1 MSDDT
6 STSQIRKL
14 PLHLA
19 NQIAAG
25 EVVQRPESVVKE
37 LVENAI
43 DAGAEHVTV
52 NISNAG
58 KTLIQVIDD
67 GSGMSEEDALLA
79 LERHATS
86 KLRTLEDLERIMT
99 FGFRGEALPSIA
111 SVARVELRTRNAEED
126 IATFLRIE
134 GGTIEERGKVEGA
147 GGTSISVKNL
157 FHNTPARR
165 QFLKTNATEY
175 KHIADSIQRFVLSYP
190 HVHITFISDGTTVYD
205 ALPGDLPARVSYL
218 FGDRV
223 AESLL
228 PVREETDLITVTG
241 YIGRPSFAR
250 KSRGEQFLF
259 VNGRYVISRYLN
271 HAVVSAYD
279 QMIDQGAFPMY
290 ILFLNIDPKQIDVNV
305 HPSKLEVKF
314 SNDRNIYTILNAVVR
329 QSLYQYDLTPS
340 ITFRDSD
347 QAQAQDVTRDR
358 TRDVPGM
365 DADTQHSGLPQ
376 QHSGFPQQH
385 SGFPQQGSG
394 GGERDFSRTRFSD
407 AHERG
412 DRPED
417 KYDSFSSLRRGMD
430 DRPAGGHMDPRQI
443 DDLFRSLDIDA
454 GQGPGSG
461 RDDTGAGTEE
471 TDTVILPSEKPISDI
486 QFLWQLHNKY
496 IFTPIKSGLMII
508 DQHVAHERILYE
520 KGLAALQ
527 DNASFAQ
534 QLLFA
539 HRFRMSAGDFA
550 LISELNAE
558 LQRLGFTLR
567 LVNPDSVA
575 VEAVPQDVRPGMEER
590 ILEEMLEQY
599 KEYQHAGVTDRR
611 HNVAASYGCRA
622 AIKAGDKLNAAEMQN
637 LIDQLFATSNPYV
650 CPHGRPIVIKLSLD
664 ELDRRFGRSS

>member
-6 STSQIRKL
+6 STSLIRKL

-86 KLRTLEDLERIMT
+86 KLRSLEDLERIMT

-111 SVARVELRTRNAEED
+111 SVAKVELRTRNAEED

-134 GGTIEERGKVEGA
+134 GGNIEERGKVEGA
-147 GGTSISVKNL
+147 RGTSISVKNL

-205 ALPGDLPARVSYL
+205 ALPGDLPARVAYL

-290 ILFLNIDPKQIDVNV
+290 LLFLNIDPKQIDVNV

-329 QSLYQYDLTPS
+329 QSLYHHDLTPS
-340 ITFRDSD
+340 ISFRDSD
-347 QAQAQDVTRDR
+347 QAQDVTRDR
-358 TRDVPGM
+358 AGDVPGM
-365 DADTQHSGLPQ
+365 DADTQRSGY
-376 QHSGFPQQH
+376 
-385 SGFPQQGSG
+385 PQQGSG

-412 DRPED
+412 DRPEE

-430 DRPAGGHMDPRQI
+430 DRPAAGGHMDPRQI

-454 GQGPGSG
+454 GQGSG
-461 RDDTGAGTEE
+461 TSRNDTGGGTDE
-471 TDTVILPSEKPISDI
+471 TDTVILPSEKPVSDI

-496 IFTPIKSGLMII
+496 IFTPIKSGLMIV

-520 KGLAALQ
+520 KGLAALE

-534 QLLFA
+534 QMLFA

-550 LISELNAE
+550 LISELNSE

-567 LVNPDSVA
+567 LSAPDSVA
-575 VEAVPQDVRPGMEER
+575 VEAVPQDVRPGMEEH
-590 ILEEMLEQY
+590 ILEEMLEQF
-599 KEYQHAGVTDRR
+599 KEYQHAGITDRR

-622 AIKAGDKLNAAEMQN
+622 AIKAGDKLNAAEMQH

>member
-1 MSDDT
+1 MSTESTT
-6 STSQIRKL
+6 SRIRKL

-52 NISNAG
+52 NITNAG

-86 KLRTLEDLERIMT
+86 KLSTIEDLERIMT

-111 SVARVELRTRNAEED
+111 SVAKVELRTRTADED
-126 IATFLRIE
+126 VATFLRVE
-134 GGTIEERGKVEGA
+134 NGGIEESGKVEGA
-147 GGTSISVKNL
+147 QGTSISVKNL
-157 FHNTPARR
+157 FYNTPARR

-190 HVHITFISDGTTVYD
+190 HVHLTFISDGATVYD
-205 ALPGDLPARVSYL
+205 ALPGDLPARVAYL

-228 PVREETDLITVTG
+228 PVTEETDLITVTG
-241 YIGRPSFAR
+241 YVGRPSFAR
-250 KSRGEQFLF
+250 KSRGDQFLF

-271 HAVVSAYD
+271 HAVVSAYE

-329 QSLYQYDLTPS
+329 QCLYQYDLTPS
-340 ITFRDSD
+340 ISFRDSE
-347 QAQAQDVTRDR
+347 AAQDVTRDSM
-358 TRDVPGM
+358 RDVPDTDT
-365 DADTQHSGLPQ
+365 DARRSDELRRDAGN
-376 QHSGFPQQH
+376 
-385 SGFPQQGSG
+385 
-394 GGERDFSRTRFSD
+394 GERAFSRTRFSD
-407 AHERG
+407 ADERG
-412 DRPED
+412 ERPEQ
-417 KYDSFSSLRRGMD
+417 KYDSFTSLRRGMD
-430 DRPAGGHMDPRQI
+430 DRPSPGGHMDPRQI

-454 GQGPGSG
+454 GQGTPSDRGG
-461 RDDTGAGTEE
+461 TDDSE
-471 TDTVILPSEKPISDI
+471 TVILPSEKPVSDTR
-486 QFLWQLHNKY
+486 FLWQLHNKY

-539 HRFRMSAGDFA
+539 HRFRMAAGDFA
-550 LISELNAE
+550 LIGE
-558 LQRLGFTLR
+558 LQEELERLGFTVR
-567 LVNPDSVA
+567 LDGPDSVT

-599 KEYQHAGVTDRR
+599 KEYQQAGVTDRR